1 MMRHIY
7 FSHLFNFRVTSEIH
21 GKTYL
26 TFYETFIEF
35 YRNNFNMPMPH
46 FTFCFLNYQNPQWT
60 PKVITL

>member
-1 MMRHIY
+1 MMCHIY

-46 FTFCFLNYQNPQWT
+46 FTFCFLNYQNP
-60 PKVITL
+60 